1 MHNYFYQI
9 SKTYISM
16 IKSIILSILFAIAA
30 YPAMADDGETV
41 TIGGNAVG
49 KSATT
54 ITFDVD
60 NLTLTYSDG
69 SQQTA
74 SMEQVNISFSPTA
87 AFSDATGFDNLQSIK
102 TFGGQVV
109 GVKVSRQM
117 HEGQWALLCLPFDM
131 SATTINTVFGSGS
144 KVAQLSSV
152 TEGTAN
158 FTTCTEMTAGI
169 PYIINPTTDIQT
181 FALDQVVLRNMAEGA
196 TVSGEGFDLRGT
208 LQNVSPEGQ
217 VDYLANGNNLK
228 SLTTGGN
235 IKPLHGYFTAT
246 ATSASHL
253 SSFTVDGEIVGS
265 MKMLL
270 GDVNADKK
278 VDITDVMMTV
288 NSTVGQNPQ
297 GFDASSADLNND
309 GNVTITDVIMIVNI
323 MISPSNGEN
332 SSSGNGSDIATNS
345 SILWETNKEEVLP

>member
-16 IKSIILSILFAIAA
+16 IKSIILSLLFAIAA
-30 YPAMADDGETV
+30 CPAMADDGETV

-54 ITFDVD
+54 ITFDGD

-152 TEGTAN
+152 TESTAN

-169 PYIINPTTDIQT
+169 PYIIYPTTDIQT

-196 TVSGEGFDLRGT
+196 TVSGEGF
-208 LQNVSPEGQ
+208 
-217 VDYLANGNNLK
+217 
-228 SLTTGGN
+228 
-235 IKPLHGYFTAT
+235 LHGYFTAT

-332 SSSGNGSDIATNS
+332 SSFGNGSDIATNS
-345 SILWETNKEEVLP
+345 SILWETNQEEVLP

>member
-1 MHNYFYQI
+1 
-9 SKTYISM
+9 M

-54 ITFDVD
+54 ITFDGD

-265 MKMLL
+265 TR
-270 GDVNADKK
+270 G
-278 VDITDVMMTV
+278 IHPSFTY
-288 NSTVGQNPQ
+288 SR
-297 GFDASSADLNND
+297 
-309 GNVTITDVIMIVNI
+309 IVRRCG
-323 MISPSNGEN
+323 P
-332 SSSGNGSDIATNS
+332 
-345 SILWETNKEEVLP
+345 